1 MGTAGGRLENPVAST
16 GAEDPGEERPF
27 PHPLCHPRGEVAAM
41 ASSVHLFLLLVLL
54 SSSCAAGPKVILQGK
69 LTEASQ
75 ASQDSGFPSVL
86 QKICRLLHL
95 PPGTNVTLH
104 HKGPSHRLSCGA

>member
-1 MGTAGGRLENPVAST
+1 
-16 GAEDPGEERPF
+16 
-27 PHPLCHPRGEVAAM
+27 M

-54 SSSCAAGPKVILQGK
+54 SSSCAAGPKVILQVK

-75 ASQDSGFPSVL
+75 AKASQDSRFPNVL
-86 QKICRLLHL
+86 QKICYLLHL

-104 HKGPSHRLSCGA
+104 HKGPSHSLSCRA